1 MKCENW
7 SCWKDCIELCL
18 KVVFV
23 AVFTWGVCNAVC
35 CIKSCKTS
43 CNKAQT
49 SCCSSK
55 TIDVKQCGTNCAKP
69 CCKK

>member
-1 MKCENW
+1 MNCENW

-35 CIKSCKTS
+35 CVKSCKG
-43 CNKAQT
+43 QT
-49 SCCSSK
+49 TCCSSK
-55 TIDVKQCGTNCAKP
+55 TVDSVKQCGPNCSKP
-69 CCKK
+69 CCSK

>member
-1 MKCENW
+1 MKGENW
-7 SCWKDCIELCL
+7 SCSKDCIELCL

-35 CIKSCKTS
+35 CVKSCSKT
-43 CNKAQT
+43 QT
-49 SCCSSK
+49 CCSSK
-55 TIDVKQCGTNCAKP
+55 TIDAKQCGANCSKP